1 MPSPKRFGI
10 IVLFPLILLAPSFL
24 NATNARNDE
33 KARNA
38 KALLDIVEAT
48 SAGVKETFDELE
60 SAGILVPD
68 DAAELYREGFEIT
81 EEASGLMGLGDDS
94 GASSAAVEALQR
106 FKSALQ
112 IVYRILPKTPDEAE
126 VIAERIISLKVTVNR
141 IYEYVR
147 RLEQLTARAQDAGH
161 NCTTLKKL
169 IYEAEIRLEK
179 AYEKLDGLDIEGAS
193 RELASSKALLNQS
206 LVLYRRL
213 SSNVKLAKAEVFLTE
228 AEARFAVLRA
238 NITAASLR
246 LPEEEK
252 NATLVAL
259 NKAVYRLQNARV
271 FMEAT
276 RVDETIEELV
286 EYKERVEESLKYVQ
300 AVQAELV
307 EHD

>member
-1 MPSPKRFGI
+1 MLRPKRLGI
-10 IVLFPLILLAPSFL
+10 LALFPLILLAPSFL
-24 NATNARNDE
+24 NATNAQNDE

-38 KALLDIVEAT
+38 KALLDIVEEAN
-48 SAGVKETFDELE
+48 AGVKETFDELE

-68 DAAELYREGFEIT
+68 EAAELYREGSESA
-81 EEASGLMGLGDDS
+81 EEASNLIALRDYP

-106 FKSALQ
+106 FKDALR

-141 IYEYVR
+141 VYEYVK

-193 RELASSKALLNQS
+193 RELASFRSLLNQS
-206 LVLYRRL
+206 VVLYRRL
-213 SSNVKLAKAEVFLTE
+213 RSSVKLAKAEVFLTE
-228 AEARFAVLRA
+228 AEARFTVLKA

-259 NKAVYRLQNARV
+259 NKALYRLQNARV
-271 FMEAT
+271 LMEAT
-276 RVDETIEELV
+276 QVDETIEELM
-286 EYKERVEESLKYVQ
+286 EYKERLKESLKYVQ
-300 AVQAELV
+300 SVQAELV
-307 EHD
+307 KHD

>member
-1 MPSPKRFGI
+1 LLSPKRFGI
-10 IVLFPLILLAPSFL
+10 LVLFLLILLAPSFL

-33 KARNA
+33 KVRNA

-60 SAGILVPD
+60 SAGVLLPD
-68 DAAELYREGFEIT
+68 DAAELYREGSKSA
-81 EEASGLMGLGDDS
+81 EEASDLMALGDYP

-126 VIAERIISLKVTVNR
+126 VIAERIISLKVKVNR
-141 IYEYVR
+141 IYEYVK

-169 IYEAEIRLEK
+169 IFEAEIRLEK

-228 AEARFAVLRA
+228 AETRFTVLKA
-238 NITAASLR
+238 NITALSLR

-259 NKAVYRLQNARV
+259 NKALYRLQNARV

-276 RVDETIEELV
+276 QVDETIEELV
-286 EYKERVEESLKYVQ
+286 EYRERVKESLKYVQ
-300 AVQAELV
+300 SVQAELV
-307 EHD
+307 KHD

>member
-1 MPSPKRFGI
+1 MLRSKRLGI
-10 IVLFPLILLAPSFL
+10 LVLFPLILLAPSFL
-24 NATNARNDE
+24 NATNAQNDE

-38 KALLDIVEAT
+38 KALLDIVEEAD
-48 SAGVKETFDELE
+48 AGVKETLDKLE

-68 DAAELYREGFEIT
+68 DAAKLYREGSESA
-81 EEASGLMGLGDDS
+81 EEASNLMASRDYT

-106 FKSALQ
+106 FKSALR
-112 IVYRILPKTPDEAE
+112 IVYEILPKTPDEVE
-126 VIAERIISLKVTVNR
+126 VIAERIISLKVTVSR
-141 IYEYVR
+141 TYEYVK

-161 NCTTLKKL
+161 DCATLKKL

-193 RELASSKALLNQS
+193 RELASSRSLLNQS

-213 SSNVKLAKAEVFLTE
+213 RSSVKLAKAEVFLTE
-228 AEARFAVLRA
+228 TEARFTVLKT

-259 NKAVYRLQNARV
+259 NKALYRLQNAKV
-271 FMEAT
+271 LMEAT
-276 RVDETIEELV
+276 QVDETIEELV
-286 EYKERVEESLKYVQ
+286 KYTERLKESLKYVES
-300 AVQAELV
+300 VQAET
-307 EHD
+307 EKHD